1 MKKKKT
7 NKTVGGRKDTIE
19 GINDDLEEAEKAAVF
34 YQPMQLCD
42 YDNMV
47 EIDSDG
53 EGKIER
59 Q

>member
-7 NKTVGGRKDTIE
+7 NKAIGGRKDTIE

-53 EGKIER
+53 EG
-59 Q
+59 